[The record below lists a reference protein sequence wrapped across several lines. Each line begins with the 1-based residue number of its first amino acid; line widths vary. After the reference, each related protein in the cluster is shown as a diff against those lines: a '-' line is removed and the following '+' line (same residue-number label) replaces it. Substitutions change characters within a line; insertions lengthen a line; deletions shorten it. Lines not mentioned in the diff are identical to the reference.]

1 MIPIP
6 LPLPRLRFTLRS
18 LCLGIAAST
27 AIFALF
33 TRIARPAEQ
42 AAFALLLGIILPS
55 IWVAAWR
62 RSSLDG
68 LLARVALIGVLDFL
82 LVEGHGGGRL
92 LFLGLVSLSLL
103 IPSIGW
109 YMASRMEPGAGRDRV
124 YRALPS
130 FLVELGLVASQVA
143 ASFLLVGL
151 VLRF

>member
-1 MIPIP
+1 M
-6 LPLPRLRFTLRS
+6 RS
-18 LCLGIAAST
+18 LCLGIAASG

-62 RSSLDG
+62 RFSLDG
-68 LLARVALIGVLDFL
+68 LLAQVTIVGVLDFL
-82 LVEGHGGGRL
+82 LVEGHAGGRI
-92 LFLGLVSLSLL
+92 LFVCLASLALL

-109 YMASRMEPGAGRDRV
+109 YMASRMEPGAGRDRA

-130 FLVELGLVASQVA
+130 YLVGLGLVASQVV